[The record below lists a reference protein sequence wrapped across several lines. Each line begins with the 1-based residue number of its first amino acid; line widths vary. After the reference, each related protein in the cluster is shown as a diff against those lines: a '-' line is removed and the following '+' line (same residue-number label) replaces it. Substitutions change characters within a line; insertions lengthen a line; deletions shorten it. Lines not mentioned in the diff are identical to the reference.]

1 MHSAERE
8 QCGSRFP
15 PSRFPGWDDG
25 LGDGDAPP
33 SSSVRRRLHPGFL
46 WPPLGPFHC
55 PLGRARRWRQL
66 RLLRPT
72 NLLRLLVLRCRIVMT
87 LRATVG
93 RSILLASGN
102 AGGGWPCCCCSK
114 MFVVCITI
122 TVANYRSTF
131 SSEGLPP
138 DDPLIIA
145 WIAAICFL
153 SSSSS
158 SSSTKYHNHK
168 ALPNTTQK
176 IEQFDYTPRRKLLFT
191 ITRTILHGCRPFDSD
206 HDEFFNTSPLNY
218 VPS

>member
-102 AGGGWPCCCCSK
+102 AGGGWPCCCCSCK
-114 MFVVCITI
+114 RERGNLNNVRCVGSWTWNTLVHMGFMPINKLMWNQCYAA
-122 TVANYRSTF
+122 ANSYWYF
-131 SSEGLPP
+131 
-138 DDPLIIA
+138 
-145 WIAAICFL
+145 
-153 SSSSS
+153 
-158 SSSTKYHNHK
+158 
-168 ALPNTTQK
+168 
-176 IEQFDYTPRRKLLFT
+176 
-191 ITRTILHGCRPFDSD
+191 
-206 HDEFFNTSPLNY
+206 
-218 VPS
+218 